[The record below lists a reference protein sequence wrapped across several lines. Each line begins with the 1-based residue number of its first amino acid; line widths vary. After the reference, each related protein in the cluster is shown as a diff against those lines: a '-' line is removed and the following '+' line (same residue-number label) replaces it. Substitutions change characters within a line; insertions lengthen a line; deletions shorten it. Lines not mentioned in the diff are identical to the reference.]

1 MKNKLLS
8 ILISIAIIASILTG
22 VSPAS
27 ASPLTLY
34 EIKIHKEEADIE
46 LVIDTYNYIKESYP
60 FELSNK
66 NISEAALKAMLR
78 SLDPYSDYYTKE
90 EAADVYMNILG
101 YFTGIGIYIQKEED
115 YIEIIS
121 IIEGTE
127 AEKAGLQA
135 DDIIISIDGKDTK
148 DMTLDEA
155 SKRIKG
161 EEGSKVKL
169 EILRK
174 DKKLNFEITR
184 KEVTINPVKYEKI
197 SDDIGY
203 IKLSEFSKSST
214 EEVKKALYYF
224 QTEKISKI
232 ILDVRNNPGGL
243 FDQAVAISSL
253 FVEKGPVV
261 HVKEK
266 NTSPVS
272 YFSTVSHPNKDL
284 VLLINER
291 SASASEIL
299 AGAIK
304 DRKAGTI
311 IGKKTYGKGTIQ
323 NMIPLLNGGLIKL
336 TTAEYLTPNYTSIHG
351 IGIQPDIEVE
361 NTKDKDQQLER
372 AIKLLK
378 DN

>member
-34 EIKIHKEEADIE
+34 EIKTHREEADIE
-46 LVIDTYNYIKESYP
+46 LVIDTYNYIKETYP
-60 FELSNK
+60 FEVSDKDL
-66 NISEAALKAMLR
+66 SEAALKAMLK

-101 YFTGIGIYIQKEED
+101 YFTGIGIYIQKGED
-115 YIEIIS
+115 YIDIINP
-121 IIEGTE
+121 IEGTE
-127 AEKAGLQA
+127 AEKAGLLA
-135 DDIIISIDGKDTK
+135 GDIIISIDGEDTK
-148 DMTLDEA
+148 DMSLNEA

-203 IKLSEFSKSST
+203 IKLTEFSKTST
-214 EEVKKALYYF
+214 EGVKKALYFF

-243 FDQAVAISSL
+243 FDQAVAITSL
-253 FVEKGPVV
+253 FVERGPVV

-266 NTSPVS
+266 NTSPIS
-272 YFSTVSHPNKDL
+272 YFSTIIYPDKEL
-284 VLLINER
+284 VLLVNEK

-304 DRKAGTI
+304 DRKAATI
-311 IGKKTYGKGTIQ
+311 IGKKTFGKGIIQ
-323 NMIPLLNGGLIKL
+323 NMIPLLNGSLIKL
-336 TTAEYLTPNYTSIHG
+336 TTAEYLTPNYTSIHN
-351 IGIQPDIEVE
+351 IGIEPHIIVE
-361 NTKDKDQQLER
+361 NTEDKDLQLEK
-372 AIKLLK
+372 AIQLLK
-378 DN
+378 E